1 MAVSSPTYRAP
12 YFFGLGFLF
21 LEKGVPYFKQ
31 SIDGD
36 MEMELCFASWCR
48 GVELKAKVK
57 SNDHAY
63 MWQMACECHVTSA
76 FCVNLV

>member
-1 MAVSSPTYRAP
+1 MAVWSPTYRAP

-21 LEKGVPYFKQ
+21 LDKGVPYFKQ

-57 SNDHAY
+57 PNDHAY
-63 MWQMACECHVTSA
+63 MWHMACECHVTSDY
-76 FCVNLV
+76 CVNLV